1 MIIATNQAIFFEI
14 QKTFLIIGFIPTNK
28 PIVYSYKQANCLTRG
43 VALLSADKTRTFY
56 NSFICSD
63 EGLPRNVN
71 FRNSLH
77 WPIHVISSVD

>member
-14 QKTFLIIGFIPTNK
+14 QKTILEFPYYWF
-28 PIVYSYKQANCLTRG
+28 YSYKQANCLTRG

-77 WPIHVISSVD
+77 